1 MERQHCCSVGIEKKK
16 EKEREFYLG
25 DEEENHFCVSEA
37 MSLKL

>member
-1 MERQHCCSVGIEKKK
+1 MERKHYCSVGIEKEKEK

-37 MSLKL
+37 MS